1 MPVSI
6 VDIFQVKYASV
17 HGSWYIRND
26 RRHLAIV
33 APMLSRAERR
43 APLTTRPTKTFD

>member
-6 VDIFQVKYASV
+6 VDIFQVKYAS
-17 HGSWYIRND
+17 GSWYIRND